1 MHTIILRELYR
12 YGCLDISIFS
22 IRNVPGAANTLTFA
36 LNVDLVYREITI
48 CETKSQRRKTK
59 VLSLSYC
66 CRLRD

>member
-22 IRNVPGAANTLTFA
+22 IRNVPGAENTLTFA
-36 LNVDLVYREITI
+36 LKADLDYREITI
-48 CETKSQRRKTK
+48 YETKSQKRKTK
-59 VLSLSYC
+59 VLTHSYC